1 VDFVPVKS
9 SYQTIKDFLENK
21 LLENDYF
28 LDQILVIPAFEVFL
42 TTFNMPLEKNEFI
55 ALWDNNTVE
64 QFHLNFFIFGHRPTN
79 YSFWKTALTP
89 YRSENDLLKN
99 LVVSKCSPKEFSIS
113 KLSKLTFSY
122 ICRFADHSIY

>member
-42 TTFNMPLEKNEFI
+42 TTFNMPLDKNEFI

-64 QFHLNFFIFGHRPTN
+64 QFHLNLFIFGLRPTN
-79 YSFWKTALTP
+79 YSFLED
-89 YRSENDLLKN
+89 SVDSLQ
-99 LVVSKCSPKEFSIS
+99 V
-113 KLSKLTFSY
+113 
-122 ICRFADHSIY
+122 